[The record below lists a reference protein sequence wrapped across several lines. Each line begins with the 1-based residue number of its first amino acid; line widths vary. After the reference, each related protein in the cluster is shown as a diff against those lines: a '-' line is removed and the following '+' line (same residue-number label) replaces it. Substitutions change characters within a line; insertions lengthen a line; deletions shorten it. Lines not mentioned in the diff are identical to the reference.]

1 MQYVDVFTGIGGIGL
16 ALSSYMTPLLYCE
29 YDKFCQQVLVS
40 RMRDGDIEK
49 APIHGDIKTLHLSA
63 SLKPVLIAGGFPC
76 QDISTAG
83 NQLGMAGS
91 RSSLFFEIMRL
102 VDENPSV
109 QILFLE
115 NVANIVKCGME
126 EVVIEL
132 RKRHFDL
139 YWTTRAASA
148 HGAPHQRARWFCLAV
163 RGDVSCHLDEID
175 RIEFEEKEKDNEKK
189 ERRILGTWETE
200 WTPRITFRPPTS
212 DESWDESWIHRSH
225 TLGNTVVPIVVRSAF
240 LELVCLCKNTRL
252 LSDSLSSYATDAS
265 SLAYPFPEAG
275 FVSGER
281 FYPMPKALPII
292 KPGQIDITILMPGQS
307 TPVKML
313 SYPTPRRGIT
323 HHSQL
328 TDRSIHDL
336 PTVLVHST
344 VSHAYQR
351 SLGFEPGDKAVIA
364 NVNYIEWMMGY
375 PKDWTRVSEALLS
388 SSGLNDGS
396 PINPKQMNK
405 KNQKEKVKKIDEGEQ
420 GDGGENDI
428 EENGEGEGEGDD
440 IISELKKGKIKVNHV
455 SPNSKSKQNNAN
467 ENKKKRR
474 SANGLHLFMNENP
487 GQELSVSLNNWRHL
501 SPESKAAYARRARES
516 NANGNRIERVL
527 LE

>member
-16 ALSSYMTPLLYCE
+16 ALAPYMTPLLYCE

-126 EVVIEL
+126 EVVTEL

-163 RGDVSCHLDEID
+163 RGSVSHHLDEID
-175 RIEFEEKEKDNEKK
+175 RIEFEEKEKERDKNEEKR

-200 WTPRITFRPPTS
+200 WTPRITFRPPTV

-240 LELVCLCKNTRL
+240 LELVCLCKNARL

-307 TPVKML
+307 APVKML

-344 VSHAYQR
+344 VSHAFQR

-375 PKDWTRVSEALLS
+375 PKDWTRVSEALSS

-396 PINPKQMNK
+396 PINPKQQNK
-405 KNQKEKVKKIDEGEQ
+405 RNQKVKEIEEERENDIDEGE
-420 GDGGENDI
+420 NDD
-428 EENGEGEGEGDD
+428 NV
-440 IISELKKGKIKVNHV
+440 SELKKGKVKVNHV
-455 SPNSKSKQNNAN
+455 SPISISKNQNNAN

-487 GQELSVSLNNWRHL
+487 GQELSVSLSNWRHL

-516 NANGNRIERVL
+516 NANGNR
-527 LE
+527 LELRTAAA